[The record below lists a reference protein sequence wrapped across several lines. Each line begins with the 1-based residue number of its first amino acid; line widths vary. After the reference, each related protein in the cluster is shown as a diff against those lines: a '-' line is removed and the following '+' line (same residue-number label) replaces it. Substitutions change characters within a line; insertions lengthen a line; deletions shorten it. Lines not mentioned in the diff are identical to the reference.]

1 MSQALAQQFAA
12 HRILAQDPTLNDFGH
27 DPWWIILIKTL
38 VVFVFGMSMILLG
51 VWFERR
57 VVARMAVRPGLNQV
71 GPFGLLQTLADGIKG
86 MLKEDLLPRTADKV
100 VFFFA
105 PTISAIT
112 ALTALAVIPFGP
124 MVSMFGHQTPLQLTD
139 VPVAVL
145 VVLAC
150 SSMGIY
156 GIVLGGWASGS
167 TYPLLGGLRS
177 SAQMISYEVAMGLS
191 IVAVFM
197 TAGTMST
204 SGIVAAQAGANET
217 SWNIL
222 GWHPTT
228 PSWYALLLIPSF
240 VIFLVAAFG
249 ETNRAPFDLPEAES
263 ELVAGYMTEYSSIK
277 FLLYMLSE
285 YVAMVSMSSL
295 MVTMFLGGWRAP
307 WPITAFWAGA
317 NAGWWPILWFLIKV
331 VGLLFIFVWVRATL
345 PRLRYDQF
353 MRLGWKVLLPINLAW
368 ILFLGGLRVMQDGQ
382 VTGQSRWLV
391 IAGVVVLVLLIA
403 LLWPSKKE
411 VSRRP
416 LAQQV
421 AARPAGSFPVPPI
434 DLQVPPSPRAKR
446 VVAERRAANEA
457 ERRAAN
463 EAERRAANEAERR
476 AANEAERQPANV
488 GVGEDIE
495 SDGKEV

>member
-1 MSQALAQQFAA
+1 MTRVPAAQ
-12 HRILAQDPTLNDFGH
+12 ILAQDPTLADFGH
-27 DPWWIILIKTL
+27 DPWWLIIIKVV
-38 VVFVFGMSMILLG
+38 VVFIFGMSMILLG

-105 PTISAIT
+105 PTVSAIC
-112 ALTALAVIPFGP
+112 ALTALSVVPFGP
-124 MVSMFGHQTPLQLTD
+124 MVSIFGHQTALQVTD

-145 VVLAC
+145 VILAC
-150 SSMGIY
+150 SAMGIY

-204 SGIVAAQAGANET
+204 SGIVAAQAGGNKV
-217 SWNIL
+217 SWDIA
-222 GWHPTT
+222 GWHPTV
-228 PSWYALLLIPSF
+228 PSWYGILLIPSF
-240 VIFLVAAFG
+240 IIFFVSAFG

-285 YVAMVSMSSL
+285 YVAIVSMSAA

-307 WPITAFWAGA
+307 WPITAFWSGA
-317 NAGWWPILWFLIKV
+317 NDGWFPLIWFLGKIIIF
-331 VGLLFIFVWVRATL
+331 LFIFVWARATL

-353 MRLGWKVLLPINLAW
+353 MRLGWKVLLPINLVW
-368 ILFLGGLRVMQDGQ
+368 ILCLAGLAVLRDEKVNGA
-382 VTGQSRWLV
+382 TRWLLV
-391 IAGVVVLVLLIA
+391 AGVLVAVLLVG
-403 LLWPSKKE
+403 LLWP
-411 VSRRP
+411 
-416 LAQQV
+416 
-421 AARPAGSFPVPPI
+421 ARPKDKALTAEQQMAQRPTGSFPVPPV
-434 DLQVPPSPRAKR
+434 DLQVPPSPRARR
-446 VVAERRAANEA
+446 VVAERL
-457 ERRAAN
+457 
-463 EAERRAANEAERR
+463 
-476 AANEAERQPANV
+476 PANV
-488 GVGEDIE
+488 GAGPIEDI
-495 SDGKEV
+495 DGQSTEKEV

>member
-1 MSQALAQQFAA
+1 MFV
-12 HRILAQDPTLNDFGH
+12 AQDPTLADFGH
-27 DPWWIILIKTL
+27 DPWWLVLIKI
-38 VVFVFGMSMILLG
+38 VVAFVFGMAMILIG

-71 GPFGLLQTLADGIKG
+71 GPLGLLQTLADGIKG

-105 PTISAIT
+105 PTISAVF
-112 ALTALAVIPFGP
+112 ALTSLAVVPFGP
-124 MVSMFGHQTPLQLTD
+124 MVSIFGHWTPLQVTD

-150 SSMGIY
+150 SAIGIY

-204 SGIVAAQAGANET
+204 SGIVAAQAGSQNPISIFGWQPG
-217 SWNIL
+217 SWL
-222 GWHPTT
+222 TQ
-228 PSWYALLLIPSF
+228 PSWYAILLLPSF
-240 VIFLVAAFG
+240 LIFFISAFG

-285 YVAMVSMSSL
+285 YVAMVAMSSAL
-295 MVTMFLGGWRAP
+295 VTMFLGGWRAP
-307 WPITAFWAGA
+307 WPVSLWDGA
-317 NAGWWPILWFLIKV
+317 NAGWWPLLWFV
-331 VGLLFIFVWVRATL
+331 VKIVLMLFIFVWARATL

-353 MRLGWKVLLPINLAW
+353 MRLGWKVLLPLNLAW
-368 ILFLGGLRVMQDGQ
+368 ILLLGGLRVTRGDDVADG
-382 VTGQSRWLV
+382 TRWLFIGGLFV
-391 IAGVVVLVLLIA
+391 TVLLVA
-403 LLWPSKKE
+403 LLWPAKKAE
-411 VSRRP
+411 KQRTLSE
-416 LAQQV
+416 QV
-421 AARPAGSFPVPPI
+421 AARPSGSFPVPPI
-434 DLQVPPSPRAKR
+434 DLQVPPSPRARR
-446 VVAERRAANEA
+446 VVAD
-457 ERRAAN
+457 
-463 EAERRAANEAERR
+463 
-476 AANEAERQPANV
+476 RQPANV
-488 GVGEDIE
+488 AAAGPDASE
-495 SDGKEV
+495 SDEKES

>member
-1 MSQALAQQFAA
+1 L
-12 HRILAQDPTLNDFGH
+12 LAQDPTLADFGK
-27 DPWWIILIKTL
+27 DPWWLVLIKL
-38 VVFVFGMSMILLG
+38 VVVFVFGLSMILLG

-105 PTISAIT
+105 PTVSAIC
-112 ALTALAVIPFGP
+112 ALTALSVVPFGP
-124 MVSMFGHQTPLQLTD
+124 MVSIFGHQTPLQLTD

-150 SSMGIY
+150 SSMGVY

-204 SGIVAAQAGANET
+204 SGIVHAQAGGNSV
-217 SWNIL
+217 SWNIF
-222 GWHPTT
+222 GWHPTV
-228 PSWYALLLIPSF
+228 PSWYAILLIPSF
-240 VIFLVAAFG
+240 LIFFVSAFG

-285 YVAMVSMSSL
+285 YVAIVSMSSL

-307 WPITAFWAGA
+307 WPLTAFWPGA
-317 NAGWWPILWFLIKV
+317 NSGWWPILWFLVKIV
-331 VGLLFIFVWVRATL
+331 AMLFIFVWARATL

-353 MRLGWKVLLPINLAW
+353 MRLGWKVLLPLNLVW
-368 ILFLGGLRVMQDGQ
+368 IMLLAGLAVMRSEQ
-382 VTGQSRWLV
+382 VTGNTRWLIIGGV
-391 IAGVVVLVLLIA
+391 IVAVLLVA
-403 LLWPSKKE
+403 LLWPAKKTDPA
-411 VSRRP
+411 RT
-416 LAQQV
+416 LAEQM
-421 AARPAGSFPVPPI
+421 AARPTGSFPLPPA

-446 VVAERRAANEA
+446 VVAER
-457 ERRAAN
+457 
-463 EAERRAANEAERR
+463 
-476 AANEAERQPANV
+476 QPANV
-488 GVGEDIE
+488 GAGSTGPGSTEADPDSE
-495 SDGKEV
+495 SDDGKDV